1 MPRKT
6 KEIEELEN
14 KKTDSTQK
22 IIADTKKETIKSVTK
37 KRTTSKNEAKKSV
50 AKTTTKKSQIKNTT
64 KKTTTTKKSTSSQS
78 KKTKQITNIE
88 YYDLPYKYNQTIIKI
103 LSQTPKTLFIY
114 WEISDEDRKKFE
126 YQYGKNFFQ
135 DTKPVLIIHN
145 KTLNYKFEVEIND
158 FANSW
163 YLHVEDSKCEY
174 QIELGRRPNIK
185 NEKINKDYIYV
196 AISNQIESSN
206 DKILF
211 DKNQKMVYFRNVKTN
226 IENSKPIKT
235 ISLLKN
241 MGKIYDIYDLYK
253 KIYQNENIEEIYN
266 HSNPSS

>member
-6 KEIEELEN
+6 KEIEEIEELEN
-14 KKTDSTQK
+14 KKTESTQK
-22 IIADTKKETIKSVTK
+22 IIANTKKETIKSVTK
-37 KRTTSKNEAKKSV
+37 KRTKSKNEAKKSV
-50 AKTTTKKSQIKNTT
+50 AKTTTKKSQIKNAT
-64 KKTTTTKKSTSSQS
+64 

-88 YYDLPYKYNQTIIKI
+88 YYDLPYRYNQTVIKI

-114 WEISDEDRKKFE
+114 WEISDEDKKNFE
-126 YQYGKNFFQ
+126 NQYGKNFFQ
-135 DTKPVLIIHN
+135 DTRPVLIIHN

-174 QIELGRRPNIK
+174 QIELGRRPNTK
-185 NEKINKDYIYV
+185 NQKINSDYIYV
-196 AISNQIESSN
+196 TTSNQIESSN

-226 IENSKPIKT
+226 IESSKSIKT
-235 ISLLKN
+235 LSLLKN

-253 KIYQNENIEEIYN
+253 IIYQNENIEEIYS
-266 HSNPSS
+266 HTNPSS